1 MRISEYAGLLGAN
14 RNVICSCICNWNCYQ
29 YSLQMEKKPQRQQF
43 NKTKIVAQ
51 KTSRSFGS
59 LTWFSSA
66 FARYQYWH
74 RCYITFNIRRES
86 IIRVDMRQP
95 CVFTLFYF
103 FDIFFLWKNA
113 CLFFSVQIV
122 QIDPPHLC
130 APLQNSQVVYQDSLC
145 LLTASWETKME
156 KTVVP
161 RVVQVVLFG

>member
-1 MRISEYAGLLGAN
+1 
-14 RNVICSCICNWNCYQ
+14 
-29 YSLQMEKKPQRQQF
+29 MEKKTQRQQF

-51 KTSRSFGS
+51 KASLITSLTSQVSRSSGS
-59 LTWFSSA
+59 PTWFSSA
-66 FARYQYWH
+66 FPRYQYWH
-74 RCYITFNIRRES
+74 HCYITFNIRRES

-103 FDIFFLWKNA
+103 FDIFFLWKKA
-113 CLFFSVQIV
+113 CLFFSVRFIHVSIV
-122 QIDPPHLC
+122 QIDLPHLC
-130 APLQNSQVVYQDSLC
+130 APLQNSQVVYQDTLC